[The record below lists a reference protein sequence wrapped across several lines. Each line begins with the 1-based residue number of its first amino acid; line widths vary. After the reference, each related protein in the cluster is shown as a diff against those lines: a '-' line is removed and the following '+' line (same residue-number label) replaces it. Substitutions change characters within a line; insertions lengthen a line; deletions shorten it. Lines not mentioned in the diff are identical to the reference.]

1 MKIGIVTVTYNSR
14 SVLEDFFASLE
25 KQTHTDHALYIVD
38 SGSTDDTAAFV
49 QARMPEGCAFLQNSE
64 NIGFAAGT
72 NQGIRAALRDG
83 CTAIL
88 ALNNDV
94 VFGPELLERLAG
106 ALDQYKC
113 GMTAPLMY
121 YFEPKDRIWAA
132 GGSLQPW
139 LGYRNKHRG
148 GGETDNGQ
156 YNVACRVTFAPLCC
170 VLIRKEVFDRVGLLD
185 ERYFTYTEDV
195 DFMYRCLKQ
204 GLSLWCV
211 PEARL
216 WHKVSALTG
225 GDLSTF
231 SLRYQ
236 TRNAIYF
243 QHKHLPGWLALCWY
257 GYAQARSLLAYLV
270 GRNTRAKWNLR
281 RAAAKE
287 GRQLARCGPEAH
299 DPTPPSG
306 N

>member
-25 KQTHTDHALYIVD
+25 KQTYANYALYIVD
-38 SGSTDDTAAFV
+38 SGSTDDTVAYVRAHLL
-49 QARMPEGCAFLQNSE
+49 EHCTFLRNSE

-72 NQGIRAALRDG
+72 NQGIRAAFQDG

-106 ALDQYKC
+106 ALGQYRC
-113 GMTAPLMY
+113 DMTTPMMY
-121 YFEPKDRIWAA
+121 YYEPKDRIWAA

-139 LGYRNKHRG
+139 LGYRNKHCG
-148 GGETDNGQ
+148 EGETDHGQ

-204 GLSLWCV
+204 GLSLWYV
-211 PEARL
+211 PEAKL
-216 WHKVSALTG
+216 WHRVSLLTG
-225 GDLSTF
+225 HMSDF
-231 SLRYQ
+231 MVRYC
-236 TRNAIYF
+236 TRNRMYF
-243 QHKHLPGWLALCWY
+243 MRKNLP
-257 GYAQARSLLAYLV
+257 AR
-270 GRNTRAKWNLR
+270 KP
-281 RAAAKE
+281 
-287 GRQLARCGPEAH
+287 CPM
-299 DPTPPSG
+299 
-306 N
+306 